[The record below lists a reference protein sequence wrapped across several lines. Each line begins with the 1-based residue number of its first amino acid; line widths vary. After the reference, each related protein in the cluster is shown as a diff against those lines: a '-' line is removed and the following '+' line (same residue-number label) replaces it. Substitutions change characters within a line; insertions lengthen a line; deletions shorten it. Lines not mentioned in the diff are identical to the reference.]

1 MTIDKSG
8 PNQSPSRS
16 PQSPVGKHQGPEI
29 LPPNFSSDPN
39 PEAKPTKAAS
49 AVPTAVFS
57 QWFLWFLGF
66 PAFIAIVLSGIALG
80 DAVKALWERSA
91 VLDMVV
97 GIALVGWVLVT
108 VVIAIREWLAM
119 KRLDWLGDIRQ
130 RADHALKQ
138 SSDLELARKTV
149 RHLLAVYS
157 NREDTRPGCQLVD
170 KKLKNIFPGAS
181 LIDFAEQ
188 EVLTELDDRAKQV
201 ISTTALRVATET
213 TFMPWPLGD
222 GLLVF
227 LGSMQMFRR
236 IAQIYGSR
244 PGVVASW
251 TLSRKVLA
259 QLVVAGGLSMGGQ
272 WLGKAVGKGLPLLLP
287 IGEGVTNGVL
297 LIRSGVT
304 AMELCRP
311 LPFHAHQCPSVFDL
325 IREIFSELS
334 LSPAS

>member
-8 PNQSPSRS
+8 SNQSPSRS
-16 PQSPVGKHQGPEI
+16 PQSSAGNHQGPEI
-29 LPPNFSSDPN
+29 LPPNSSSGPDQKPN
-39 PEAKPTKAAS
+39 PQEPPAPI
-49 AVPTAVFS
+49 PTAVFS
-57 QWFLWFLGF
+57 QWFPWFLGF
-66 PAFIAIVLSGIALG
+66 PAFIVIVLSGIALG
-80 DAVKALWERSA
+80 DTVKALWERSA

-97 GIALVGWVLVT
+97 GIALAGWVLVT
-108 VVIAIREWLAM
+108 VVIVIREWLAM

-130 RADHALKQ
+130 RADHALKP
-138 SSDLELARKTV
+138 SSDLKLARETV
-149 RHLLAVYS
+149 DDLLDVYG
-157 NREDTRPGCQLVD
+157 NRKDIGPGRQLVK
-170 KKLKNIFPGAS
+170 KKLKDVFPGAS

-188 EVLTELDDRAKQV
+188 KVLTELDDRAKQV
-201 ISTTALRVATET
+201 IRTTALRVAAET

-236 IAQIYGSR
+236 IAEIYGSR

-325 IREIFSELS
+325 IKEIF
-334 LSPAS
+334 AN

>member
-1 MTIDKSG
+1 MVSLYIESISLKFPKPPAG
-8 PNQSPSRS
+8 N
-16 PQSPVGKHQGPEI
+16 HQGPAI
-29 LPPNFSSDPN
+29 APPGPVSASDQKPN
-39 PEAKPTKAAS
+39 PQEPPAPI
-49 AVPTAVFS
+49 PTAVFS

-66 PAFIAIVLSGIALG
+66 PAFIVIVLSGIALG
-80 DAVKALWERSA
+80 DTVKALWERSA

-130 RADHALKQ
+130 RADHALKP

-149 RHLLAVYS
+149 HDLLTIYD
-157 NREDTRPGCQLVD
+157 NREDTRPGHQLVAE
-170 KKLKNIFPGAS
+170 KLEDVFPGAS

-213 TFMPWPLGD
+213 AFMPWPLGD

-236 IAQIYGSR
+236 IVEIYASR

-325 IREIFSELS
+325 IKEIF
-334 LSPAS
+334 AN

>member
-1 MTIDKSG
+1 MMTIDKSG
-8 PNQSPSRS
+8 SNQSPSRS
-16 PQSPVGKHQGPEI
+16 PQSSAGNHQRPEI
-29 LPPNFSSDPN
+29 LPPNSSSGLDQKPN
-39 PEAKPTKAAS
+39 PQEPPAPI
-49 AVPTAVFS
+49 PTAVFS
-57 QWFLWFLGF
+57 QWFPWFLGF
-66 PAFIAIVLSGIALG
+66 PAFIVIVLSGIALG
-80 DAVKALWERSA
+80 DTVKALWERSA

-97 GIALVGWVLVT
+97 GIALAGWVLVT
-108 VVIAIREWLAM
+108 VVIVIREWLAM

-130 RADHALKQ
+130 RADHALKP
-138 SSDLELARKTV
+138 SSDLKLARETV
-149 RHLLAVYS
+149 DDLLDVYG
-157 NREDTRPGCQLVD
+157 NRKDIGPGRQLVK
-170 KKLKNIFPGAS
+170 KKLKDVFPGAS

-188 EVLTELDDRAKQV
+188 KVLTELDDRAKQV

-236 IAQIYGSR
+236 IAEIYGSR

-325 IREIFSELS
+325 IKEIF
-334 LSPAS
+334 AN